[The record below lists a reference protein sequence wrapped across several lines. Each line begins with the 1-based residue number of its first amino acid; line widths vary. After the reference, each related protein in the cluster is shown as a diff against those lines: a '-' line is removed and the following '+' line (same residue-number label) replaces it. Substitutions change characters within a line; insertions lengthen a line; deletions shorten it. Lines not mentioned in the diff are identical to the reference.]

1 MKVKIQS
8 ILVDNNKHD
17 LLSLTCME
25 ESAEVARTKLSK
37 IKPIQLAIVLIII
50 AAIFLPS
57 FYFYNQYKQSQL
69 LLQNPNL
76 IASQGEKDLVTKVGK
91 LIELPVGESPT
102 IASVKDKTQ
111 LPNIPLFANAQNG
124 DQILIY
130 PKAQK
135 AILYRPSENK
145 IIEVSPVTI
154 NNQAPTGLP
163 TPSVTTY
170 QRVSPTPFVSTVP
183 GVQ

>member
-1 MKVKIQS
+1 
-8 ILVDNNKHD
+8 
-17 LLSLTCME
+17 ME
-25 ESAEVARTKLSK
+25 KSAAITKTKLAK
-37 IKPIQLAIVLIII
+37 IKPIQVVIILIIV
-50 AAIFLPS
+50 AAVFLPS

-76 IASQGEKDLVTKVGK
+76 ASSSQERDLVAKVGK
-91 LIELPVGESPT
+91 LIELPGNESPQ
-102 IASVKDKTQ
+102 IYSVKDRTQ

-124 DQILIY
+124 DQVLIY

-154 NNQAPTGLP
+154 NNPTSTALP
-163 TPSVTTY
+163 TATLTPTTFL
-170 QRVSPTPFVSTVP
+170 VPSPTVTSAQTP
-183 GVQ
+183 